1 MHIRYSI
8 VVCLVLIMALPA
20 IANADSSGWYIAA
33 DVGRSHFGDVGAQS
47 FQIVTLIGQDYVPGS
62 SLPITSDD
70 SDTAYRLTGG
80 YQFDAYWGLEI
91 GYVDFG
97 SATITEDPA
106 VLSACPPNSIP
117 MGCRGPDG
125 NGIVDAKIKTHGWVL
140 AGTAAYPFNDQWSVF
155 GRLGVISGNVEL
167 DVNSTPI
174 FANPPSVSDSS
185 SGHLNTTYGVGVNWS
200 FANHWSAQ
208 LGWDRYLSLGNSSTT
223 GKYTLELTS
232 IGLVYR
238 F

>member
-8 VVCLVLIMALPA
+8 VVCLVLLMALPA

-33 DVGRSHFGDVGAQS
+33 DVGRSHFGDVAAQS
-47 FQIVTLIGQDYVPGS
+47 DQIVTQISQD
-62 SLPITSDD
+62 TSGGPPATT
-70 SDTAYRLTGG
+70 STDTDTGYRLTGG
-80 YQFDAYWGLEI
+80 YQFSPYWGLEAS
-91 GYVDFG
+91 YVDFG
-97 SATITEDPA
+97 RATITENA
-106 VLSACPPNSIP
+106 ASLRGCPPNTP
-117 MGCRGPDG
+117 PPYCLGPEVG
-125 NGIVDAKIKTHGWVL
+125 GVVDATLKAHGWVL

-174 FANPPSVSDSS
+174 YADPPSVSDSS
-185 SGHLNTTYGVGVNWS
+185 SGHLHTTYGVGVNWS
-200 FANHWSAQ
+200 FANHWSAR